1 MRIGYCTEAEVMEIA
16 WVFDKTG
23 YWISVFDIALQ
34 KQKPRGKH
42 QEGLLKNHISVFPK
56 DDQQSLIKEADD
68 YFDKTEGVSIL
79 IEKVER
85 ILNVGR
91 GN

>member
-1 MRIGYCTEAEVMEIA
+1 MKVFESIKGRIPPAKIIV
-16 WVFDKTG
+16 
-23 YWISVFDIALQ
+23 S
-34 KQKPRGKH
+34 
-42 QEGLLKNHISVFPK
+42 SVFPK

-68 YFDKTEGVSIL
+68 YFDKAEGVEFL

-85 ILNVGR
+85 LLNVGS

>member
-1 MRIGYCTEAEVMEIA
+1 MEVYERIKGRTPPVKLI
-16 WVFDKTG
+16 V
-23 YWISVFDIALQ
+23 S
-34 KQKPRGKH
+34 
-42 QEGLLKNHISVFPK
+42 SVFPK

-68 YFDKTEGVSIL
+68 YFDKAEGVSIL